1 MSVAAVIDV
10 IGVLSGILGIAQFG
24 IDNFG
29 ASDTG
34 GSVVRF
40 QVGLNSDGG
49 LSNAGGDIPDIRL
62 FNEVGDFLGGSYNPG
77 FIEDGTTGS
86 DIRVTQKKEQQA
98 TYALF
103 TANDDAVCLAYV
115 SIVWPDEQK
124 YGWLGSWGRQCGV
137 PW

>member
-1 MSVAAVIDV
+1 MAVAAVINV

-49 LSNAGGDIPDIRL
+49 LDNAGGDIPDIRL
-62 FNEVGDFLGGSYNPG
+62 FNEVGEFLGGSYDPG

-86 DIRVTQKKEQQA
+86 DIRVTQKSEQQA

-103 TANDDAVCLAYV
+103 SANDDAVCLAYI

-124 YGWLGSWGRQCGV
+124 YGWLGSWGRQCGAS
-137 PW
+137 W

>member
-1 MSVAAVIDV
+1 MASVVAV
-10 IGVLSGILGIAQFG
+10 IGVISGILGIAQFG

-29 ASDTG
+29 ASDAG
-34 GSVVRF
+34 GSVVKF
-40 QVGLNSDGG
+40 QVGLDSDGG
-49 LSNAGGDIPDIRL
+49 LSNSGGDIPDIRL
-62 FNEVGDFLGGSYNPG
+62 FNEVGKFLGGRYDPG
-77 FIEDGTTGS
+77 FIKDGTTSS
-86 DIRVTQKKEQQA
+86 DVRVKQKSEQQA

-103 TANDDAVCLAYV
+103 TANDDAICLAYI

>member
-1 MSVAAVIDV
+1 MAFTAVTGV
-10 IGVLSGILGIAQFG
+10 IGVISGILGIAQFG
-24 IDNFG
+24 INNFG

-40 QVGLNSDGG
+40 QVGLDSYDG
-49 LSNAGGDIPDIRL
+49 LDNAGGDIPDIRL
-62 FNEVGDFLGGSYNPG
+62 FNEVGEFLGGSYDPG
-77 FIEDGTTGS
+77 FIEDGTRS
-86 DIRVTQKKEQQA
+86 DVRVEQNSEQQA

-103 TANDDAVCLAYV
+103 TANDDAVCLAYI

-124 YGWLGSWGRQCGV
+124 YGWLGSWGRQCGA